1 VICLASIDH
10 VVFRVKDM
18 ARMIR
23 WYGEVLGAQVERE
36 SAEYGLVQLRAG
48 SSLIDFVD
56 VEGKLGRQGGAAPG
70 SEGHNVDH
78 VCLRVEPWDGD
89 AILAHLEAHGI
100 PGAEIVSRYGA
111 EGQGPSIYIAD
122 PEGNTLELKGPPWP
136 EEADDWA

>member
-1 VICLASIDH
+1 MIRLAAIDH

-23 WYGEVLGAQVERE
+23 WYGDVLGAEVERE
-36 SAEYGLVQLRAG
+36 SEEYGLVQLRAG
-48 SSLIDFVD
+48 NSLIDFVD
-56 VEGKLGRQGGAAPG
+56 VAGRLGRKGGAAPG
-70 SEGHNVDH
+70 NEGHNVDH
-78 VCLRVEPWDGD
+78 VCLRVDPWDSD

-100 PGAEIVSRYGA
+100 ADAEISSRYGA

-136 EEADDWA
+136 AHTDN